1 MEGVMADT
9 KILYIRHSGIDKT
22 VFNPLSPNKVGK
34 KLLFA
39 MEAILKELSPEQR
52 GMLLYTIGNLEVD
65 SFQEAVA
72 LFRAIENFLSQ
83 IPEKPVEVQKAQE
96 RTEPKEESK
105 EAELSKPQAES
116 GEGEGSQEGQKT
128 DVEVKIGNFKF

>member
-52 GMLLYTIGNLEVD
+52 GMLLYTIGGLEVN

-83 IPEKPVEVQKAQE
+83 VPQKVE
-96 RTEPKEESK
+96 EPQTGTESK
-105 EAELSKPQAES
+105 EEELSEPQAES
-116 GEGEGSQEGQKT
+116 GEGSQEGQKT

>member
-1 MEGVMADT
+1 MADT

-52 GMLLYTIGNLEVD
+52 GMLLYTIGGLEVN

-83 IPEKPVEVQKAQE
+83 VPQKVE
-96 RTEPKEESK
+96 EPQTGTESK
-105 EAELSKPQAES
+105 EEELSEPQAES
-116 GEGEGSQEGQKT
+116 GEGSQEGQKT